1 MGTTA
6 NGKLKTVLRA
16 GGKYRSSCFCRVLLT
31 EYTGTITFERDPKKL
46 KQCMTSRKM
55 WYCIQE
61 TESRNPQDY
70 EEDIEYK
77 NYEKTLHVF
86 FVLCYS

>member
-1 MGTTA
+1 MA
-6 NGKLKTVLRA
+6 
-16 GGKYRSSCFCRVLLT
+16 
-31 EYTGTITFERDPKKL
+31 D
-46 KQCMTSRKM
+46 RKM

-70 EEDIEYK
+70 EEDIVYQS
-77 NYEKTLHVF
+77 NEKTMHVF